1 MSARDPLQRKLS
13 AFITL
18 HAEELD
24 CLEAMQGPAVKVRRG
39 QRLTEEGQVTQ
50 KVYVLRDGWACSYKD
65 LANGNRQII
74 SFPVP
79 GDCVGVRSSLLK
91 TADHTFAA
99 LTDVV
104 VKAVEPEHLVNCL
117 GQFPRLAAAL
127 LWSVS
132 RDEAM
137 VVDHLV
143 SIGRRNA
150 KERTAHFFLELRE
163 RLALIGSA
171 SETEYSCPLNQYVL
185 ADALGLTAIHV
196 NRVLRQL
203 REEKLLTIRSG
214 KVEIHDL
221 AGLKKLA
228 GYERPI

>member
-1 MSARDPLQRKLS
+1 
-13 AFITL
+13 
-18 HAEELD
+18 
-24 CLEAMQGPAVKVRRG
+24 MQGPAVKVRRG
-39 QRLTEEGQVTQ
+39 QRLTEEGQVSQ